1 MAISV
6 RVNPLLEKELEL
18 AAKRLGVT
26 KSQFVVEAIE
36 RALGRKNPHELM
48 LKLIAE
54 EDARSDPSVER
65 AFKGYEQPYSA
76 DSARAFIKKK
86 LKEKHGVGRTG

>member
-18 AAKRLGVT
+18 AAKRQGIT
-26 KSQFVVEAIE
+26 KSQFVVRAIE

-54 EDARSDPSVER
+54 EEAMAKPAVEK
-65 AFKGYEQPYSA
+65 AFVGYEQPYSA
-76 DSARAFIKKK
+76 ASARAFIKKK
-86 LKEKHGVGRTG
+86 LKDKHGVGRAG

>member
-1 MAISV
+1 MAIFV
-6 RVNPLLEKELEL
+6 RVDPLLEKELEL

-26 KSQFVVEAIE
+26 KSQFVVEAIQ

-54 EDARSDPSVER
+54 EDARAKPSVER
-65 AFKGYEQPYSA
+65 AFEGREQPYSA
-76 DSARAFIKKK
+76 DGARAFIKKK